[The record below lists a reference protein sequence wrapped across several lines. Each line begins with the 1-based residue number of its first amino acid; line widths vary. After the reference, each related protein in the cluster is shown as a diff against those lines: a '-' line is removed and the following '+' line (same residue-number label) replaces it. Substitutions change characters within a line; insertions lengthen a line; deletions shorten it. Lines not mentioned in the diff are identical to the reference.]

1 MAQRALAKKCRAL
14 FRLRSGDVYLPVVKL
29 FPAGAVILLFLGA
42 ALGVGCQRQP
52 AELPATI
59 PETAGQTAVSPPIT
73 PLPTKTPP
81 PLPTIALTRT
91 PIPTPTASPTP
102 APRRIGAEAAVP
114 ASLAAAAQ
122 AWAAGLPNAVWEETQ
137 PDLSLQINQGEP
149 VAAWVYAVAAPF
161 ATIPDEISL
170 AALQAAWNAG
180 ELTLDAETSAVFTAL
195 WGEPAQANTIVP
207 AAGLVDSLW
216 AAQEDFYNPA
226 LTILPFD
233 QLSPKLKVLRVDGAA
248 PIDANF
254 DPAAYPLT
262 VSIGLAGEEAATLA
276 AAWSGPATN
285 RDEAK
290 ITTVAMTGPAGMRRA
305 VADRMEKYGLT
316 YVAEESGPV
325 LQAADIAH
333 MSNEDPF
340 APDCPLPD
348 PNNSDNVCNRAEY
361 FELVK
366 WMGIDV
372 MEVTGNHLADWGL
385 DALNFTL
392 DLYEEGGLMI
402 FGGGRDLAA
411 AQRPLTLEHN
421 GNRIAF
427 VGCNP
432 VGPAYVWAK
441 PDRPGTLP
449 CGDYSDFLAQIRQLK
464 EDGYLVI
471 ATLQY
476 LEDYRYGVGSQQ
488 RYDFQ
493 ALAEAGATVV
503 SGSQG
508 HHPQG
513 FSFAY
518 DSFIHYGVG
527 NLLADQMWSLPTRQS
542 FIDTYL
548 FYDGRLLNVDLWTGL
563 NVDYG
568 RLRQMTPE
576 ERQDLLQSV
585 FEASDLVD

>member
-1 MAQRALAKKCRAL
+1 MRR
-14 FRLRSGDVYLPVVKL
+14 F
-29 FPAGAVILLFLGA
+29 LLLLLLGA
-42 ALGVGCQRQP
+42 ALAVGCQSQP
-52 AELPATI
+52 PAAPTI
-59 PETAGQTAVSPPIT
+59 VPEAVSETAVSPT
-73 PLPTKTPP
+73 APLPTKTPP
-81 PLPTIALTRT
+81 PLPTDA
-91 PIPTPTASPTP
+91 PTAVPTLIPSPTP
-102 APRRIGAEAAVP
+102 SPLRIGADTAVP
-114 ASLAAAAQ
+114 AALIAAAQ
-122 AWAAGLPNAVWEETQ
+122 DWTAVQPNAVWDNEQ
-137 PDLSLQINQGEP
+137 PDLALQINRGKPIAE
-149 VAAWVYAVAAPF
+149 WVYAVAAPF

-170 AALQAAWNAG
+170 EAVQTAWNQG
-180 ELTLDAETSAVFTAL
+180 ELTLDAETEVVFTAL
-195 WGEPAQANTIVP
+195 WGEPAQPNVVVP
-207 AAGLVDSLW
+207 AADLVDSLW
-216 AAQEDFYNPA
+216 AAQEDFNTPV

-233 QLSPKLKVLRVDGAA
+233 QLSPQLKVLRVDGAA
-248 PIDANF
+248 PIDVDF

-262 VSIGLAGEEAATLA
+262 VPIGLAGEGAGVLA
-276 AAWSGPATN
+276 AAWDGPVTN
-285 RDEAK
+285 RDAAK

-325 LQAADIAH
+325 LQAVDIAH
-333 MSNEDPF
+333 MSDEDPF

-348 PNNSDNVCNRAEY
+348 PNNSENVCNRAEY

-372 MEVTGNHLADWGL
+372 MEMTGNHLADWGL
-385 DALNFTL
+385 DALNFTI
-392 DLYEEGGLMI
+392 DLYEEAGLMT
-402 FGGGRDLAA
+402 FGGGRNLEA

-432 VGPAYVWAK
+432 IGPEYDWAT
-441 PDRPGTLP
+441 PDRPGSLP
-449 CGDYSDFLAQIRQLK
+449 CGDYSDILAQIRQLK

-471 ATLQY
+471 ATLQF
-476 LEDYRYGVGSQQ
+476 LEEYQYGVRSQQ
-488 RYDFQ
+488 RHDFQ

-576 ERQDLLQSV
+576 ERRHLLQSV
-585 FEASDLVD
+585 FEASDW

>member
-1 MAQRALAKKCRAL
+1 MRR
-14 FRLRSGDVYLPVVKL
+14 F
-29 FPAGAVILLFLGA
+29 LLLLLLGA
-42 ALGVGCQRQP
+42 ALAAGCQNQP
-52 AELPATI
+52 AELPTVA
-59 PETAGQTAVSPPIT
+59 PEAVSETAVPPTI

-81 PLPTIALTRT
+81 PLPTVA
-91 PIPTPTASPTP
+91 PTAVPTLIPSPTP
-102 APRRIGAEAAVP
+102 SPLRIGADTAVP
-114 ASLAAAAQ
+114 AALVEVAQ
-122 AWAAGLPNAVWEETQ
+122 EWTAVQPDAVWDDEQ
-137 PDLSLQINQGEP
+137 PDLSLQINRGEP
-149 VAAWVYAVAAPF
+149 IAEWVYAVAAPF

-170 AALQAAWNAG
+170 EAVQMAWNQG
-180 ELTLDAETSAVFTAL
+180 ELTLDAETEAVFTAL
-195 WGEPAQANTIVP
+195 WGEPAQPNVVVP
-207 AAGLVDSLW
+207 AADLVDSLW
-216 AAQEDFYNPA
+216 AAQEDFNTPV

-233 QLSPKLKVLRVDGAA
+233 QLSPQLKVLRVDGAA
-248 PIDANF
+248 PIDVDF

-262 VSIGLAGEEAATLA
+262 VPIGLAGEGAGVLA
-276 AAWSGPATN
+276 AAWDGPVTN
-285 RDEAK
+285 RDAAK

-325 LQAADIAH
+325 LQAVDIAH
-333 MSNEDPF
+333 MSDEDPF

-348 PNNSDNVCNRAEY
+348 PNNSENVCNRAEY

-372 MEVTGNHLADWGL
+372 MEMTGNHLADWGL
-385 DALNFTL
+385 DALNFTI
-392 DLYEEGGLMI
+392 DLYEEAGLMT
-402 FGGGRDLAA
+402 FGGGRNLEA

-432 VGPAYVWAK
+432 IGPEYDWAT
-441 PDRPGTLP
+441 PDRPGSLP
-449 CGDYSDFLAQIRQLK
+449 CGDYSDILAQIRQLK
-464 EDGYLVI
+464 EEGYLVI

-476 LEDYRYGVGSQQ
+476 LEEYQYGVRTQQ
-488 RYDFQ
+488 QHDFQ

-527 NLLADQMWSLPTRQS
+527 NLLADQMWSLPTRQT

-585 FEASDLVD
+585 FEASDW